1 MNSNDGL
8 VFTYIIDG
16 DGGCIAVDW
25 QGISDWRHICSKFN

>member
-25 QGISDWRHICSKFN
+25 QGISLKERPVSLKI